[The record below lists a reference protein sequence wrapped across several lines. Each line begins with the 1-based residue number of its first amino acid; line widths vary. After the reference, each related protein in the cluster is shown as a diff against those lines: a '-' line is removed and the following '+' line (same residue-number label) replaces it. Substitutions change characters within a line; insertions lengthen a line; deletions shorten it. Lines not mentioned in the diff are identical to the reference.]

1 MNIKLLLLSLLLFFE
16 FCALG
21 FKKDREILENLYL
34 SISKFLNHSGRIS
47 LLLLSPIELQSSL
60 CNHTEEFLEG
70 LNSHLDT
77 LRNQILLEKFQ
88 GVTQFTLVDTESRKF
103 SLKEQ
108 KFQMLG
114 FTNSEISKLGF
125 LTGATH
131 LAITSSKTDCSPGNR
146 EIFYESTTKLI
157 ETETGK
163 IWSIDSLSL
172 QFHLNVSQKRYDFS
186 SGKLNG
192 NSIFLSRTFF

>member
-1 MNIKLLLLSLLLFFE
+1 MLSLLLFFE
-16 FCALG
+16 SCALG
-21 FKKDREILENLYL
+21 LKKDREILENLSG
-34 SISKFLNHSGRIS
+34 SIPNILNQSGGIS
-47 LLLLSPIELQSSL
+47 LLLITPLELQSSL
-60 CNHTEEFLEG
+60 CNHTEEFLEN

-88 GVTQFTLVDTESRKF
+88 GLHRFTLVDTESRKF

-114 FTNSEISKLGF
+114 FTKSEITKLGL

-146 EIFYESTTKLI
+146 EIFYDSTTKLI

-163 IWSIDSLSL
+163 ILSIDSLML

-192 NSIFLSRTFF
+192 NSVFLSRTSF

>member
-1 MNIKLLLLSLLLFFE
+1 LNYKLLILCFLFFFE
-16 FCALG
+16 TCAFDL
-21 FKKDREILENLYL
+21 KKDRGIVENLPISL
-34 SISKFLNHSGRIS
+34 SKFLNQSGGIS
-47 LLLLSPIELQSSL
+47 LLLLTPLELQSSL
-60 CNHTEEFLEG
+60 CNHTEEFLEV
-70 LNSHLDT
+70 LNSHLDS
-77 LRNQILLEKFQ
+77 LRNQNLLETFQ
-88 GVTQFTLVDTESRKF
+88 GVPQFTLVDTESRRF

-114 FTNSEISKLGF
+114 FTKSEISKLGL

-131 LAITSSKTDCSPGNR
+131 LAITSSKTDCSPGNK

-163 IWSIDSLSL
+163 IWSIDSLTL
-172 QFHLNVSQKRYDFS
+172 QFHLNVSQKRYEFS

-192 NSIFLSRTFF
+192 NSVFLSRTSF